1 MPKFSKA
8 IAAIAA
14 LSALAASPPLMA
26 QNSSF
31 QINDLDLSS
40 KAGQEELEI
49 RIERAVQRSCKQD
62 ATTGS
67 RIPNRREFDSCRTE
81 VRQLIKAQIA
91 AKARKQSPAG

>member
-1 MPKFSKA
+1 MPKFTKA
-8 IAAIAA
+8 IAALAA
-14 LSALAASPPLMA
+14 ASALAASPLMA
-26 QNSSF
+26 QDSSF

-49 RIERAVQRSCKQD
+49 RIERAVQRSCKQL
-62 ATTGS
+62 AATGS